1 MRLPRAPLEDW
12 LRDYYFT
19 ARIDI
24 SSSGVDPYSIAE
36 LRDILG
42 INVADLDSI
51 QFRDSRSAG
60 DPRLRAAIAE
70 RWGDGD
76 PERVMA
82 ANGSSEALFLV
93 MMALLRDGDE
103 VIVPEPAYHSL
114 VYVAE
119 AMGCR
124 LRRWRLRFDEGFR
137 PDVNDLA
144 SLMSERTRM
153 VVINFPHNPTG
164 VSTDIGTV
172 RRIAEIASDAGAFL
186 VCDAVFAELTYNGP
200 PLTDATLLYERAISF
215 GTMSKAYGCPGLR
228 VGWFIGP
235 REVVKAC
242 ISIRDYT
249 TLALSPLVEL
259 FAMRAVRAADLL
271 LQPKLRQ
278 ATGNLDILR
287 DWITQHKANV
297 ECVLPS
303 GGVVAFPRLR
313 NVPDVEEFCHALMRK
328 HGVLLVPGTCF
339 GMPGHVRLGFGG
351 ITGELQDGLSCL
363 AEMLGYLPGIKHHG

>member
-1 MRLPRAPLEDW
+1 MRLARAPLEDW

-24 SSSGVDPYSIAE
+24 SSSGVNPYSIAE

-42 INVADLDSI
+42 IDIADLDSV

-60 DPRLRAAIAE
+60 DPGLRVAIAE
-70 RWGDGD
+70 RWGNGD

-93 MMALLRDGDE
+93 MMALLRSGDE
-103 VIVPEPAYHSL
+103 VVVPEPAYHSL
-114 VYVAE
+114 VSVAE
-119 AMGCR
+119 AIGCR
-124 LRRWRLRFDEGFR
+124 LRRWRLRFEEGFQ
-137 PDVNDLA
+137 PDVDELA

-164 VSTDIGTV
+164 ASIDIATL
-172 RRIAEIASDAGAFL
+172 RRIAEVVSDTGAFL
-186 VCDAVFAELTYNGP
+186 MCDAVFAELTYNGP

-215 GTMSKAYGCPGLR
+215 GTLSKAYGCPGLR
-228 VGWFIGP
+228 VGWFMGP
-235 REVVKAC
+235 QEVVEAC

-259 FAMRAVRAADLL
+259 FAIRAVRAADLL
-271 LQPKLRQ
+271 LHPKLQQ
-278 ATGNLDILR
+278 ATRNLSMLQ
-287 DWITQHKANV
+287 DWIAQHKANV
-297 ECVLPS
+297 ECALPA

-313 NVPDVEEFCHALMRK
+313 NVPDVEEFCHSLMRK

-351 ITGELQDGLSCL
+351 DTDELRDGLSCL
-363 AEMLGYLPGIKHHG
+363 AEMLGPL

>member
-1 MRLPRAPLEDW
+1 MRLARAPLEDW

-24 SSSGVDPYSIAE
+24 SSSGVSPYSIAE

-42 INVADLDSI
+42 IDIADLDRI

-60 DPRLRAAIAE
+60 DPQLRVAIAE

-82 ANGSSEALFLV
+82 TNGSSEALFLM
-93 MMALLRDGDE
+93 MMALLQDDDE

-114 VYVAE
+114 VSVAE
-119 AMGCR
+119 AFGCR
-124 LRRWRLRFDEGFR
+124 LRCWHLRFEEGFQ
-137 PDVNDLA
+137 PDVKELA

-164 VSTDIGTV
+164 ASIDMGTL

-186 VCDAVFAELTYNGP
+186 ICDAVFAELTYNGA
-200 PLTDATLLYERAISF
+200 PLTDATLLYKRAISF

-235 REVVKAC
+235 HEVVKAC

-259 FAMRAVRAADLL
+259 FAIRAVRAADLL
-271 LQPKLRQ
+271 LQPKLQQ
-278 ATGNLDILR
+278 ATRNLNILQ

-297 ECVLPS
+297 ECVRPA

-313 NVPDVEEFCHALMRK
+313 NVPDVEEFCHTLMRK

-351 ITGELQDGLSCL
+351 DTDELQDGLSCL
-363 AEMLGYLPGIKHHG
+363 AEVLRPF